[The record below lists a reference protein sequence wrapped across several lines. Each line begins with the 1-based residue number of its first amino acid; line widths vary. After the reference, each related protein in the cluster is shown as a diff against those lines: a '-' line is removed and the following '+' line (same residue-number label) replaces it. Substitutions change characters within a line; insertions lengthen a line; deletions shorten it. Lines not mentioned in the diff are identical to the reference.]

1 MTAYVYSTLTCD
13 NEYAEWAKAGDQQSI
28 LHKVLIKGGHGV
40 MNKNFLTPL
49 GVVTEVSDDDL
60 RFLMNN
66 SAFKFHLEGGFLKV
80 EEKAHDAEK
89 VAADMKS
96 ADLSAQL
103 TPADFEEG
111 GRAHVPG
118 GKAPKSKQ
126 A

>member
-1 MTAYVYSTLTCD
+1 MAFIYSTLTCD
-13 NEYAEWAKAGDQQSI
+13 NEYTEWKKTGDQQSAVRS
-28 LHKVLIKGGHGV
+28 VLIKGGHGV

-49 GVVTEVSDDDL
+49 GIVTEVSDDDM

-80 EEKAHDAEK
+80 EEKSYESEK
-89 VAADMKS
+89 VAADMTG
-96 ADLSAQL
+96 ADASAQL

-118 GKAPKSKQ
+118 GKAPKSK
-126 A
+126 AA